1 MISMTKLIPPS
12 FPSPSTHTAHTMRWA
27 FSLLFLAVLA
37 VASCEA
43 FLGAVPP
50 SPSSSSG
57 VLQARGGAVI
67 KKSMATA
74 KASSSS
80 GLKRTRVYKKEGFVA
95 RFMGGMK
102 SFVKSYFAS
111 LINPTFEKELT
122 KSSITSSSGS
132 SVGGGGSAAA
142 ALKASAAR
150 RKRTGG
156 RRTGSISDLA
166 PEPSSCGG

>member
-1 MISMTKLIPPS
+1 
-12 FPSPSTHTAHTMRWA
+12 MRWI
-27 FSLLFLAVLA
+27 FSLLCLAVLA
-37 VASCEA
+37 VATCEA
-43 FLGAVPP
+43 FLGAAP
-50 SPSSSSG
+50 SPSSSG
-57 VLQARGGAVI
+57 LLNARGGAVI

-74 KASSSS
+74 KASSSSSS

-111 LINPTFEKELT
+111 LITPRLEQELT
-122 KSSITSSSGS
+122 TSSSMTSSSGS

>member
-1 MISMTKLIPPS
+1 
-12 FPSPSTHTAHTMRWA
+12 
-27 FSLLFLAVLA
+27 
-37 VASCEA
+37 
-43 FLGAVPP
+43 
-50 SPSSSSG
+50 
-57 VLQARGGAVI
+57 
-67 KKSMATA
+67 MATA
-74 KASSSS
+74 KASSS

-102 SFVKSYFAS
+102 AFVKSYFAS

-122 KSSITSSSGS
+122 KGGSITTTSGS

-166 PEPSSCGG
+166 PEPPSCGG